1 MPILKSLKNN
11 TKTVS
16 FRLPSE
22 LVNDLDAVK
31 SDAKAR
37 GFQLD
42 LTEQIEKLIAT
53 SIRQAR
59 AELGEP
65 SAAPETPAPANTV

>member
-1 MPILKSLKNN
+1 MPILKSLKND

-37 GFQLD
+37 GLQLD
-42 LTEQIEKLIAT
+42 LTDQIEKLIAT

-59 AELGEP
+59 AELGES